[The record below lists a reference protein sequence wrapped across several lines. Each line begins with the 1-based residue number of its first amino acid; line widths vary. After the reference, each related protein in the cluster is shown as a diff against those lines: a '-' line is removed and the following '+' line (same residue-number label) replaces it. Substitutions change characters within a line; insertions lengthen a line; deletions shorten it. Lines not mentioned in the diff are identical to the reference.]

1 MKLVIATF
9 AAFLAFLLPAKAD
22 WICDA
27 QTCYPA
33 PPGYTAYVPSEI
45 PPIYVPPDYVDTPAP
60 YRGYTTRT
68 GRTIHRRPVHTF
80 KVQGTLVARRNCAV
94 IKERG
99 RSFSLLCR

>member
-45 PPIYVPPDYVDTPAP
+45 PPIYVPPEYVDTPVYP
-60 YRGYTTRT
+60 RSRSHTTRT
-68 GRTIHRRPVHTF
+68 GRTIHLRTYRI
-80 KVQGTLVARRNCAV
+80 QGRFVGSRNCEI